1 MLQGLDV
8 YYLNDLH
15 VPILYSRGFINIF
28 SRSATGLSRGFINIF
43 SRSATGVLR
52 QAKLFELNFI
62 LRKTFLYL

>member
-15 VPILYSRGFINIF
+15 VPILY
-28 SRSATGLSRGFINIF
+28 SRGFINIF